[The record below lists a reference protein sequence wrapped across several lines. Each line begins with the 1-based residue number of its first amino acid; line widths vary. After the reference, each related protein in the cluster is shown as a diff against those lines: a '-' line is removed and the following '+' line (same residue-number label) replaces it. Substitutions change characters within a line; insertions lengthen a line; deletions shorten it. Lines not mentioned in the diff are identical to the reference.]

1 MKQKT
6 ENMLCL
12 AFMELLRKYPF
23 PKITI
28 QKIAEQCGVNRQT
41 FYYHFADMMDL
52 IEWIIEKEAD
62 EALKNNT
69 SYDTWQEG
77 FESLL
82 EMLKQ
87 DKVFVLNVYHHVSNE
102 YTEHYLYKVTYNLL
116 YRVVEEK
123 SKGMIIKEEDKVFIA
138 NFYKYGF
145 VGLVCEWIKKD
156 MADEPKLIV
165 SRLNSLI
172 QGSFAQAL
180 NNARLDH

>member
-1 MKQKT
+1 MKLTITSKDNTQIKY
-6 ENMLCL
+6 
-12 AFMELLRKYPF
+12 LRK
-23 PKITI
+23 
-28 QKIAEQCGVNRQT
+28 
-41 FYYHFADMMDL
+41 L
-52 IEWIIEKEAD
+52 ISSSKFRKEEEKFVIEGSRICD